1 MAAPASAASSAD
13 VAICSGVIG
22 RCGDCSGFVRLPVIA
37 QVMMV
42 LVGVMRTVPFRK
54 TRHEHRTSS
63 FSPCGR
69 RWREAPDEGLSPR
82 TQLTTAP
89 ADTTS
94 PVSPLCGEPPSPTRS
109 EGKKSLDDA
118 LLLQRL
124 DLAGIVAKLAGE
136 HLLGVLTEQRRG
148 AVVLD
153 RGFRERQRVADQ
165 REIGL
170 EGMIDLH
177 PHAARLDMRIGKHL
191 IEMFYR
197 T

>member
-1 MAAPASAASSAD
+1 MLTSLFIQWRSGQTARAAS
-13 VAICSGVIG
+13 
-22 RCGDCSGFVRLPVIA
+22 P
-37 QVMMV
+37 
-42 LVGVMRTVPFRK
+42 K
-54 TRHEHRTSS
+54 
-63 FSPCGR
+63 
-69 RWREAPDEGLSPR
+69 
-82 TQLTTAP
+82 
-89 ADTTS
+89 
-94 PVSPLCGEPPSPTRS
+94 
-109 EGKKSLDDA
+109 LDDA

-124 DLAGIVAKLAGE
+124 DLAGIIAELAGE

-191 IEMFYR
+191 LEIVDR